1 MLDEGLVITSQII
14 PTMKSLKTFKL
25 NFGFNEV
32 KSVGVIELFK
42 ALEISNIANIEI
54 GLSNNPL

>member
-25 NFGFNEV
+25 NCGFNEV